1 MPKISIIVPIYNTEK
16 YLTDCI
22 NSVVNQTFVD
32 FELLLINDGSI
43 DNSETICRD
52 FVAKDDRIKL
62 FNKANGGQ
70 PSALNYGIDR
80 ATGDYLMFLD
90 ADDYWCD
97 NEILSKLYTTAET
110 NNLDIVR
117 GECQEVNNLGEV
129 LTQYSGGKYK
139 EEYCNKVIDSVF
151 LLDKIADRKYFMV
164 LYLIKRES
172 LGKLRYNIKRVF
184 LQDAELNLTLCSQCL
199 RCMYIPEVF
208 YAYRKHDD
216 AITVKPHPQ
225 KLHDAF
231 DFSRFCFKLSQE
243 NVSPQM
249 KLFCV
254 KEGIN
259 NFLFD
264 LSVIAVGWSWSDII
278 DSFKK
283 YDLYGIRK
291 EASHLLYVSKL
302 RGKLRICYL
311 PLPII
316 MLFYKF
322 KYLVHNC
329 RKALGGV

>member
-22 NSVVNQTFVD
+22 NSVVNQTFID

-43 DNSETICRD
+43 DGSENICRD

-62 FNKANGGQ
+62 FNKVNGGQ

-80 ATGDYLMFLD
+80 ATGDYVIFLD

-117 GECQEVNNLGEV
+117 GECKEVNNLGEV
-129 LTQYSGGKYK
+129 LMKYSGGRYK
-139 EEYCNKVIDSVF
+139 EENCNKVIDSVF
-151 LLDKIADRKYFMV
+151 LIDKIADRNYFMV
-164 LYLIKRES
+164 LYLIKRAS
-172 LGKLRYNIKRVF
+172 LGKLRYNTKRVF
-184 LQDAELNLTLCSQCL
+184 LQDAELNLMLCSQCL

-231 DFSRFCFKLSQE
+231 DFSRFCFQLSLDTKDE
-243 NVSPQM
+243 RM
-249 KLFCV
+249 KVFCV
-254 KEGIN
+254 NEGIR
-259 NFLFD
+259 NFLYD
-264 LSVIAVGWSWSDII
+264 LSVIADEWTWKEILKSYRMFDLHSLQKQIRTLLGKWHLN
-278 DSFKK
+278 KK
-283 YDLYGIRK
+283 LN
-291 EASHLLYVSKL
+291 
-302 RGKLRICYL
+302 ICYL
-311 PLPII
+311 PLPLIS
-316 MLFYKF
+316 FYYKIKSVLRNF
-322 KYLVHNC
+322 LK
-329 RKALGGV
+329 

>member
-22 NSVVNQTFVD
+22 NGVVNQTFID

-43 DNSETICRD
+43 DNSENICRV
-52 FVAKDDRIKL
+52 FAANDDRIKL

-117 GECQEVNNLGEV
+117 GECKEVNNKGEI
-129 LTQYSGGKYK
+129 LTKYSGGKYK
-139 EEYCNKVIDSVF
+139 EEYCNKVVDSVF
-151 LLDKIADRKYFMV
+151 LIDKIADKKYFMV
-164 LYLIKRES
+164 LYLIKRAS
-172 LGKLRYNIKRVF
+172 LGNLRYNDKRVF
-184 LQDAELNLTLCSQCL
+184 LQDAELNLMLCSQCL

-231 DFSRFCFKLSQE
+231 NFSRFCFRLSFDTKDE
-243 NVSPQM
+243 RM
-249 KLFCV
+249 KVFCV
-254 KEGIN
+254 NEGIR

-264 LSVIAVGWSWSDII
+264 MSVIAEEWTWGEILRSYKI
-278 DSFKK
+278 F
-283 YDLYGIRK
+283 DLYSLKK
-291 EASHLLYVSKL
+291 EAIALLGEYLLNKKL
-302 RGKLRICYL
+302 YICYL
-311 PLPII
+311 PLPLLSIY
-316 MLFYKF
+316 YKI
-322 KYLVHNC
+322 KSILRDYI
-329 RKALGGV
+329 K

>member
-117 GECQEVNNLGEV
+117 GECQEVNNQGEV
-129 LTQYSGGKYK
+129 LTKYTGGRYK
-139 EEYCNKVIDSVF
+139 EEYCNKVVDSVF
-151 LLDKIADRKYFMV
+151 MIDKIADRKYFMV
-164 LYLIKRES
+164 LYLIKRTS
-172 LGKLRYNIKRVF
+172 LGQLRYNTKRVF
-184 LQDAELNLTLCSQCL
+184 LQDAELNLTLCSQSL

-231 DFSRFCFKLSQE
+231 DFSRFCYQLSSDTTDE
-243 NVSPQM
+243 RM
-249 KLFCV
+249 KVFCV
-254 KEGIN
+254 NEGIR

-264 LSVIAVGWSWSDII
+264 MSVIAEEWSCGEILRSYKMFDLHPLQKETKVLLGKYHLN
-278 DSFKK
+278 KK
-283 YDLYGIRK
+283 LN
-291 EASHLLYVSKL
+291 
-302 RGKLRICYL
+302 ICYL
-311 PLPII
+311 PLPLIS
-316 MLFYKF
+316 FYYKF
-322 KYLVHNC
+322 KSILRAYI
-329 RKALGGV
+329 K